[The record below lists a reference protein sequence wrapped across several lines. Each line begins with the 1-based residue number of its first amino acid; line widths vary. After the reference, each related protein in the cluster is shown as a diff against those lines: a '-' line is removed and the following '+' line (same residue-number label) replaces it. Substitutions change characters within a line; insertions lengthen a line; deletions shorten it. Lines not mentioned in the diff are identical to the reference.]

1 MPSDLVHNERMKY
14 LATLTNTVAAA
25 ALAAGVIAP
34 LVAFSYGV
42 PGPRQGEAGAGARG
56 RRAVAQLRQASA
68 GQLDAAEHDHGCRCE
83 A

>member
-42 PGPRQGEAGAGARG
+42 TGPISGAIATAISLGWLAVGAILHVAVRAILGRLRG
-56 RRAVAQLRQASA
+56 
-68 GQLDAAEHDHGCRCE
+68 
-83 A
+83 